1 MLKRMK
7 YTARSSS
14 SPSYHDIISKLIED
28 CRNEPNKDKR
38 IEILNQINSMLLKSD
53 QVDIPYKFTNE
64 YVNLALHKVEGAL
77 LLLAGSK

>member
-1 MLKRMK
+1 L
-7 YTARSSS
+7 
-14 SPSYHDIISKLIED
+14 KLIED

-53 QVDIPYKFTNE
+53 QVGISSQITSE
-64 YVNLALHKVEGAL
+64 HVNLVLHKVGRKL